1 MKQTVTA
8 QYRIYI
14 EDKAPLIKMA
24 EAYRDACN
32 YVSEYIFN
40 KGMDNIP
47 SFLDVHDELYRY
59 LRSEFRL
66 KSQMTQSVIRTVL
79 ARYSTLITQIRES
92 EKDAERWDKRN
103 EKGRTQ
109 KTKRPKV
116 KAWKQI
122 RFHNLQCDLV
132 SDRDWSL
139 PVPCNEHKGTISLNT
154 LDKRIRCSYTDRG
167 YEHYRTCK
175 RGTAKLVIR
184 DDGKVFL
191 HVSIEREVPD
201 IPETPTGTVVGIDRG
216 LRFHAVT
223 YDGKDTKFYSGH
235 EAAKV
240 RVRYKSIRRSLQKRK
255 TPSSRRRMKLIGQK
269 EHRWMHDVNSCIA
282 KTLLA
287 ELEQGSAVVME
298 DLSGVRGAT
307 EEVRRKDRYVLV
319 SWPYHDLQNQIEYKA
334 GANGVMVVYVDPRHT
349 SQTCPHC
356 GNVNRNARHRD
367 RHEYICPKC
376 GFRTNDD
383 RAAAIN
389 IHERGMEKLKNKGFG
404 ISGIFGRNPEGC
416 SQSPH
421 DATSPVCP
429 SASAECETAGIKA
442 GRPLKAVST
451 GGQSQTP
458 QFYCVGS

>member
-14 EDKAPLIKMA
+14 EDKAPLVEMA

-47 SFLDVHDELYRY
+47 SFRDVHDELYRY

-66 KSQMTQSVIRTVL
+66 KSQMAQSVMRTVL
-79 ARYSTLITQIRES
+79 ARYSTLNTQIRDS
-92 EKDAERWDKRN
+92 EKEAERWDKRN
-103 EKGRTQ
+103 GDGHKS

-122 RFHNLQCDLV
+122 RFHKLQCDLV
-132 SDRDWSL
+132 SDRDWSIREACL
-139 PVPCNEHKGTISLNT
+139 NSNGIISLNT
-154 LDKRIRCSYTDRG
+154 LDRRMICSYTDKG
-167 YEHYRTCK
+167 YEHYRECR

-184 DDGKVFL
+184 NDGKVFL
-191 HVSIEREVPD
+191 HVPVEREVPD
-201 IPETPTGTVVGIDRG
+201 IPEKPTGTVVGIDRG
-216 LRFHAVT
+216 IRYHAVT
-223 YDGKDTKFYSGH
+223 YDGKDTAFYSGH
-235 EAAKV
+235 DAAKV
-240 RVRYKSIRRSLQKRK
+240 RARYKSIRRSLQKRK

-282 KTLLA
+282 KTLVSGQ
-287 ELEQGSAVVME
+287 EPGSVIVME
-298 DLSGVRGAT
+298 DLSGVRSAT
-307 EEVRRKDRYVLV
+307 ETVRRNDRYMTV
-319 SWPYHDLQNQIEYKA
+319 SWSYHDLQNQIEYKA
-334 GANGVMVVYVDPRHT
+334 GAKGVMVVYVDPRHT

-367 RHEYICPKC
+367 SHEYICPKC
-376 GFRTNDD
+376 GYRTNDD

-389 IHERGMEKLKNKGFG
+389 IRERGMDKLNNKGNG

-416 SQSPH
+416 SRPPH
-421 DATSPVCP
+421 
-429 SASAECETAGIKA
+429 
-442 GRPLKAVST
+442 
-451 GGQSQTP
+451 
-458 QFYCVGS
+458 